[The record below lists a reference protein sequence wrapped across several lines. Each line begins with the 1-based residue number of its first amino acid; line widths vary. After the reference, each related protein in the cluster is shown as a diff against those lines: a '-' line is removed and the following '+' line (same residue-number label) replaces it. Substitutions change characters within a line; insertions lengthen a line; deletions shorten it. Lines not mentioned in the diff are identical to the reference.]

1 MVDPPGASR
10 RAGLVV
16 VSLLAVA
23 AITAGIV
30 LLVTRDDASS
40 TASATSTTAAVA
52 PSSTTATSDPLT
64 PAPTTISPAPA
75 PPAATE
81 APTTTTDPVAA
92 AQAALTELV
101 QTDQATADTLQ
112 NQYVP
117 QLSAKR
123 VGLEIDGVSYGPVEI
138 LADHTVRRDAY
149 GAILVDAGRYQ
160 FENNGQPMAGWYL
173 TIVPITFPTREA
185 ATAWCTD
192 RGLGP
197 DQCFGRI
204 FKPLA

>member
-10 RAGLVV
+10 RTGLVV

-40 TASATSTTAAVA
+40 TASATSTTAAE
-52 PSSTTATSDPLT
+52 TTDTLT
-64 PAPTTISPAPA
+64 PAPTTASPAPTP
-75 PPAATE
+75 PPAVTEPPVTE
-81 APTTTTDPVAA
+81 APSTTTDPVAA

-123 VGLEIDGVSYGPVEI
+123 VGLEIDGVTYGPVEI